1 MIDDGAVSSRKPVYH
16 LVVNG
21 KDISQIV
28 RPLLMRLS
36 LRECRG
42 GEADQLDITLDDS
55 QGNLALPPKGA
66 SVSLQLGYEHTGLV
80 DKGTFTVDEVEHS
93 GAPDVLNIR
102 CRSAELR
109 GTLRQRASAS
119 WHGVTLGDVVRDIA
133 AKNNMVANV
142 DEDLAE
148 IKLQH
153 VDQTNE
159 SDVHFLTRIGGQ
171 YDATATVKKGRLVV
185 LPIGSTKNASGKEMA
200 SITLERTDGDQHRYH
215 AAARDSYSGVR
226 AYWHDAKAAKKVA
239 VISGTEENMKTLRD
253 SYASEADALAAAQA
267 EQARIVRG
275 EATFELS
282 LAVGQPALMVQTP
295 VRVRGFKKEI
305 DGTGWL
311 AKTVEHSL
319 DDNGLTTRLEL
330 ERKGGGVV
338 DAGGGDW
345 DLELE
350 QPEDGDGADD
360 DDDGGGGET
369 DPGWEGSTDPGWD
382 GGSTDPDWGGGAT
395 DLVD

>member
-1 MIDDGAVSSRKPVYH
+1 MIDDGAVSNRKPVYH

-55 QGNLALPPKGA
+55 RGNLALPPEGA
-66 SVSLQLGYEHTGLV
+66 TVSLQLGYEHAGMV

-93 GAPDVLNIR
+93 GAPDTLNIR
-102 CRSAELR
+102 CRSADLR

-119 WHGVTLGDVVRDIA
+119 WHGVTLGQVVRDIA
-133 AKNNMVANV
+133 AKNGMAANI
-142 DEDLAE
+142 DEALAG

-159 SDVHFLTRIGGQ
+159 SDVHFLTRIGRQ

-185 LPIGSTKNASGKEMA
+185 LPIGSKKNASGKEMA
-200 SITLERTDGDQHRYH
+200 SITLDRLDGDQHRYH
-215 AAARDSYSGVR
+215 VAARDSYTGVK
-226 AYWHDAKAAKKVA
+226 AYWHDPRKAKRSGAVA
-239 VISGTEENMKTLRD
+239 GAEGNVKRLRD
-253 SYASEADALAAAQA
+253 TYATEADALAAAQA
-267 EQARIVRG
+267 EQARLARG
-275 EATFELS
+275 AATFELT

-295 VRVRGFKKEI
+295 VRVRGFKPEI

-311 AKTVEHSL
+311 VKTVEHSL
-319 DDNGLTTRLEL
+319 DDNGLTTRLEM
-330 ERKGGGVV
+330 ERMGGGVV
-338 DAGGGDW
+338 DAGGGEW
-345 DLELE
+345 DLELD
-350 QPEDGDGADD
+350 QPSDDEEVGAELGW
-360 DDDGGGGET
+360 DDGSQE
-369 DPGWEGSTDPGWD
+369 
-382 GGSTDPDWGGGAT
+382 
-395 DLVD
+395 